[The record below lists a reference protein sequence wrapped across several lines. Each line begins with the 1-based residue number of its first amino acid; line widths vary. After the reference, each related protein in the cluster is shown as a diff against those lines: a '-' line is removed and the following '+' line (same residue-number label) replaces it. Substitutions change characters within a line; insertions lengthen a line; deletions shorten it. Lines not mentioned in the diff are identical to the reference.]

1 MTESKVEVTGRPAG
15 RPAGRPVV
23 ITGPGIRE
31 VKKIVDNMLVGCIV
45 IFVKVVVNEFEFV
58 VVITGPGIDACED
71 GKREL
76 DVKVLVV

>member
-1 MTESKVEVTGRPAG
+1 MELKVEVTGRPAV
-15 RPAGRPVV
+15 VV

-31 VKKIVDNMLVGCIV
+31 VKKVVDNMLVGCIV

-58 VVITGPGIDACED
+58 VVVKTGPGIDACED